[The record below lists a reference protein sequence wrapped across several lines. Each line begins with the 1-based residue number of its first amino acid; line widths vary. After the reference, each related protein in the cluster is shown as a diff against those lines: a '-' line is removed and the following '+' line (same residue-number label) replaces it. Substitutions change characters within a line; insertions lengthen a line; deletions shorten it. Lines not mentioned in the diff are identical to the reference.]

1 MRTEIRRPFP
11 FFLAVLCLLIATFGF
26 ARVAAAAE
34 SPRVQAEL
42 LSEASTLAPG
52 PNHFAVRLS
61 PMPGW
66 HTYWQNPGDAGQP
79 TTLDWRLPAGFVAGP
94 IEWPVPQ
101 AIVSGDIANIG
112 YEHPTLHLVT
122 IDVPATAAG
131 RDANLQVEAHWL
143 ACADACIPEHATLA
157 LQRPVANEAVLDP
170 QQHAAFD
177 QARAQLPRATT
188 AQMQYRIGD
197 GQLRLRVD
205 PAPAAWREAQL
216 RLFTREGQWL
226 DGSQAPQPHWDGD
239 ALVLT
244 QAVRPDVEAVGGM
257 LDGVLV
263 VSGATGIAVHAAPAP
278 VAVPSSE
285 TGTHYWLALLL
296 AFGGG
301 LVLNLMPCVFP
312 VLSIKAVS
320 LLQGAADPARQHR
333 QALVYTAGVVLSCV
347 AVAVAT
353 ALLLV
358 RAGGQALGW
367 GFQLQS
373 PFFVGLLAYLMFVMA
388 LSLSGAL
395 HIGGGL
401 MGVGQN
407 LAARDGEVGTFFTG
421 VLAVIVA
428 SPCTAPFMGT
438 ALGYAMTQSWPL
450 ALSVFAMLGLGLA
463 SPFLLLAWSPR
474 AARLLPRPG
483 AWMDTFKQAMAF
495 PLYFTVVWL
504 LWVLGRQ
511 AGMAAVVAALSGL
524 VLLAFCVWC
533 LPRARWLR
541 RVGAPAALAASIG
554 LIAWPAQPAAVPAM
568 PADAA
573 SAAAQ
578 WQPYSAAHLDALRQQ
593 GRTVFVDL
601 TADWC
606 ITCKLNERVALD
618 SAAARQAY
626 AAHDV
631 ALLRGDWTSADP
643 AITAL
648 LQRFGR
654 TGVPL
659 YLVFPP
665 TGDAHVL
672 PQLLTPGTVAA
683 AFDP

>member
-1 MRTEIRRPFP
+1 M
-11 FFLAVLCLLIATFGF
+11 LAAGALSLCAVLPSLVYAADT
-26 ARVAAAAE
+26 APTRVRAA
-34 SPRVQAEL
+34 L
-42 LSEASTLAPG
+42 LSEDSVLAPG
-52 PNHFAVRLS
+52 PNQLAVQLS

-79 TTLDWRLPAGFVAGP
+79 TTLDWRLPSGFVAGP
-94 IEWPVPQ
+94 IEWPVPK

-112 YEHPTLHLVT
+112 YDRPTLHLVT
-122 IDVPATAAG
+122 VDVPATAVGTSA
-131 RDANLQVEAHWL
+131 DLQVEAHWL
-143 ACADACIPEHATLA
+143 ACADACIPEHAL
-157 LQRPVANEAVLDP
+157 LDLRRPVAEHAVID
-170 QQHAAFD
+170 AAQRARFAA
-177 QARAQLPRATT
+177 ARAQLPQPTP
-188 AQMQYRIGD
+188 AQLHYQIVAE
-197 GQLRLRVD
+197 QLRLRVD
-205 PAPAAWREAQL
+205 PAPAAWRDATL
-216 RLFTREGQWL
+216 HFYAREGQWL
-226 DGSQAPQPHWDGD
+226 DGSEAARQSWDGH

-244 QAVRPDVEAVGGM
+244 QAVRPDVATISGE
-257 LDGVLV
+257 LDGVLAL
-263 VSGATGIAVHAAPAP
+263 SEGSGIAIHATPAP
-278 VAVPSSE
+278 VALPSPAPAAS
-285 TGTHYWLALLL
+285 GHYWLALLL

-347 AVAVAT
+347 AVAT
-353 ALLLV
+353 TLLLV

-395 HIGGGL
+395 HLGGSL
-401 MGVGQN
+401 MGIGQD
-407 LAARDGEVGTFFTG
+407 LAAREGDVGTFFTG
-421 VLAVIVA
+421 VLAVVVA

-438 ALGYAMTQSWPL
+438 ALGYAMTQPWPL

-463 SPFLLLAWSPR
+463 SPFLLLAWSPH

-495 PLYFTVVWL
+495 PLYFTAVWL

-511 AGMAAVVAALSGL
+511 AGMAAVVAALAGL
-524 VLLAFCVWC
+524 VLLAFGVWC
-533 LPRARWLR
+533 LPRAPWLR
-541 RVGAPAALAASIG
+541 RIGAPVALAASIG
-554 LIAWPAQPAAVPAM
+554 LIAWPAQPAP
-568 PADAA
+568 DSA
-573 SAAAQ
+573 SANASAIR
-578 WQPYSAAHLDALRQQ
+578 WEPYSAARLDALRQQ

-606 ITCKLNERVALD
+606 ITCKVNERVALD
-618 SAAARQAY
+618 SEAARRAY

-648 LQRFGR
+648 LQRYDR

-659 YLVFPP
+659 YLVFAPQ
-665 TGDAHVL
+665 GEARVL
-672 PQLLTPGTVAA
+672 PQLLTPGLVAA
-683 AFDP
+683 AFGN